1 MRDTNDILQNEPKGP
16 SSTYHDGV
24 NKSHNVDWPDR
35 AEASDDSEDEVVFGF
50 GAVHR
55 GVGGDT
61 RMA

>member
-1 MRDTNDILQNEPKGP
+1 MSKGP

-35 AEASDDSEDEVVFGF
+35 AEAGDDGEDEVVFGF

-55 GVGGDT
+55 GVGGD
-61 RMA
+61 AGVA